1 MNILALKEA
10 AAVTDRRKTKI
21 LIQIDVAMVIK
32 KSNK

>member
-1 MNILALKEA
+1 MNILALKET

>member
-10 AAVTDRRKTKI
+10 AAFTDRRKTKI